1 MSYKY
6 PRNSLI
12 DEFTTL
18 FLSLEREKFIFFFHS
33 PRASHSLAIGLLL
46 QAAAGAGAR
55 GVGAY
60 VEQCK
65 NKYEKCAA
73 TEPLRKRER
82 ERVCRPS
89 GALAESEIEIDNEY
103 TTTMCVCPR
112 KSGRERERCVC

>member
-1 MSYKY
+1 M
-6 PRNSLI
+6 
-12 DEFTTL
+12 

-33 PRASHSLAIGLLL
+33 PRASHSLAIGLFL

-73 TEPLRKRER
+73 TEPLRKR

-112 KSGRERERCVC
+112 KSGREREMCVLEST